1 MPNQAIQHHQGD
13 QILYHVNSD
22 PLVLSST
29 YWYRVRE
36 ERKTDAKLEGID
48 IKWITEKSH
57 FLLGN
62 WEATTLRKDLQF
74 IYLFFIGEHSS
85 LHSACSDL
93 FLAAKTSSPLY
104 RQVLQ
109 QEFVLSSLAV
119 IQVLVK
125 DNQFYESNQFI
136 LSEKGLSLKM
146 LADSLG
152 LLQLSEHIFNK
163 SVIWRLIHH

>member
-1 MPNQAIQHHQGD
+1 MN
-13 QILYHVNSD
+13 
-22 PLVLSST
+22 
-29 YWYRVRE
+29 YRE
-36 ERKTDAKLEGID
+36 ISFSAGKLRSNNF
-48 IKWITEKSH
+48 EKG
-57 FLLGN
+57 F
-62 WEATTLRKDLQF
+62 TV
-74 IYLFFIGEHSS
+74 YLFIFIGEHSS

-93 FLAAKTSSPLY
+93 FLTAKTSSPLY

-119 IQVLVK
+119 IQVSVK
-125 DNQFYESNQFI
+125 SNQFYESNQFI

-163 SVIWRLIHH
+163 STVAAYSTSETTDVVILRNTNVVVLLKRGGVNIISWIPSCLHGK

>member
-1 MPNQAIQHHQGD
+1 MPNQAIQHIRAD
-13 QILYHVNSD
+13 QILYHVT
-22 PLVLSST
+22 LVSSST
-29 YWYRVRE
+29 YWYRVRV

-74 IYLFFIGEHSS
+74 IYLFFIGEHSL

-93 FLAAKTSSPLY
+93 FLTAKTSSPLY

-109 QEFVLSSLAV
+109 QEFVLGSLAAV
-119 IQVLVK
+119 QLSVK
-125 DNQFYESNQFI
+125 SNQFCESNQFT
-136 LSEKGLSLKM
+136 LSEKGLLLKM
-146 LADSLG
+146 LAASLG

-163 SVIWRLIHH
+163 NTVAAYS